1 MSDAIE
7 ICNESIAVSSPDGA
21 HHNTP
26 VAHAGGHSPARG
38 RSPPPGNPF
47 PQAAPV
53 SHFGCSICIRY
64 DFYAR
69 AHPLQSVIRSRTA
82 SH

>member
-7 ICNESIAVSSPDGA
+7 IRCESIAVSPANDA

-26 VAHAGGHSPARG
+26 VAHAGGLSPARG
-38 RSPPPGNPF
+38 RSPPPSNPF

-53 SHFGCSICIRY
+53 S
-64 DFYAR
+64 
-69 AHPLQSVIRSRTA
+69 
-82 SH
+82 